1 MSYSYI
7 HKTQYYETDQMGI
20 IHHSNYIRWFEEA
33 RTAFLAEIG
42 YAYARLEKE
51 GIISPVLSVECE
63 YRKMVRYGEDVRIEV
78 EIEKFN
84 GIKLVVIYHVYNEQD
99 GELCTWG
106 RTSHCFLQADGRPVS
121 VKKERPEFYNRLRE
135 QLKTEN

>member
-33 RTAFLAEIG
+33 RTSFMEEKG
-42 YAYARLEKE
+42 FPYARLEQE

-63 YRKMVRYGEDVRIEV
+63 YRKMVRYGESVRIEV
-78 EIEKFN
+78 TIEKFN
-84 GIKLVVIYHVYNEQD
+84 GIKLVVGYQVFD
-99 GELCTWG
+99 MTTGELCTRG
-106 RTSHCFLQADGRPVS
+106 RTSHCFLNAEGRPVS
-121 VKKERPEFYNRLRE
+121 VKKENPEFYRIFAE
-135 QLKTEN
+135 TEK